1 MNNIK
6 KMLMDFMLV
15 KSRKE
20 KNKLN
25 FYLND
30 NNLYVQNSIKMRK
43 KHVSYFNN
51 KIKIRNDLK
60 KKYPVPKIIYS
71 TSDLNFHKRQNRII
85 ESFSPKNAVKDLM
98 DVVNNFTE
106 NLNFDDE
113 EDEENKS
120 DNISY
125 KDKINDEEKKN
136 DKDNKEDNK
145 IKTIKNNTNNDDYLE
160 TKENNEIKYNEF
172 FLTNKY
178 MFNKKKIK
186 KNPKIELLND
196 LEFAK
201 SKSTKEAI
209 TSQNIMKKINNNKRM
224 FKTNLYFEDY
234 GKYKFTK
241 NGLLYPKKLGKYE
254 LPNYTGNNEEEKKYF
269 NYRKKIFKPQLT
281 YNKINNFS
289 EKLNRDLGKYSN
301 NYGNIMGR
309 TRFIEN
315 PLMKKYMNAIPF
327 YEIYKDLKQIE
338 NRYIGSKYKFKLLPL
353 YNKKLSSLD
362 KVADRFYRTQT
373 MKDGLNGL
381 LNIQSAS
388 YDNKNK

>member
-1 MNNIK
+1 
-6 KMLMDFMLV
+6 
-15 KSRKE
+15 
-20 KNKLN
+20 
-25 FYLND
+25 
-30 NNLYVQNSIKMRK
+30 
-43 KHVSYFNN
+43 
-51 KIKIRNDLK
+51 
-60 KKYPVPKIIYS
+60 
-71 TSDLNFHKRQNRII
+71 
-85 ESFSPKNAVKDLM
+85 M

-106 NLNFDDE
+106 NLNFDDD

-120 DNISY
+120 ENKSD
-125 KDKINDEEKKN
+125 KDKNNNEEKKN

-145 IKTIKNNTNNDDYLE
+145 IKTIKNNSNNDDYLE

-178 MFNKKKIK
+178 MFNKNKRK

-209 TSQNIMKKINNNKRM
+209 TSPNIMKKINNNKRM

-254 LPNYTGNNEEEKKYF
+254 LPSYTGNNEEEKKYF

-362 KVADRFYRTQT
+362 KFADRFYRTQT